1 MKRDNTLRTI
11 IMVLAL
17 MLALSATIHA
27 PAVRAVDGAGMAL
40 LKQFPSAVTA
50 AATATVDGGP
60 LVVVAT
66 SNAGLYATTA
76 GGTAFRKLSPSL
88 DIMRVTSVAILDAQ
102 RWLVGT
108 DGDGLWQT
116 GNAGAS
122 FTPVLTLDCSRIASI
137 VPGTAGSGELFVASL
152 CSGLHRSTDGGAT
165 WKTIGFGMT
174 GVKVTDVV
182 RLDARRI
189 VIATEDAGLSLSGDN
204 GVSFGKLTCPVSAPV
219 FLAWNTATSSLV
231 AANSTSLATS
241 ADGGTH
247 WKALSNP
254 GTVNGI
260 AVLPSGWLVAAIGDK
275 GLVALDSATGTW
287 LSVAGGQ
294 QVTSASAMAVQGGWL
309 AAGGTGGQLVRAD
322 LGRALAAGTPSLA
335 VGSVPANQT
344 RTVSAVVAN
353 IGAGT
358 LAWRIAGTSQYLVA
372 TPASGTISGRTAVQV
387 SVDGTQLDQGP
398 YQRLL
403 KMTTD
408 GGDVSVPVSF
418 TVEAEQPIQISL
430 TVGTTTASVA
440 GVTVSLDAAPYIDKA
455 SGRTM
460 VPMRFIGEAFGATV
474 MWQAATRRVTVQT
487 SGTANHQPLTMVLTI
502 GSKKAT
508 ANGKALTLDVAPA
521 IVAGRT
527 FVPLRVISETLG
539 ADVAWNGTTRT
550 VGISYLP

>member
-1 MKRDNTLRTI
+1 MKRDNTVRTI
-11 IMVLAL
+11 VIVLGL

-50 AATATVDGGP
+50 VATATVDGGP

-122 FTPVLTLDCSRIASI
+122 FTPVLTLDCSRIARI